1 MSILIKVPTLPHAS
15 PEARVGHSYYQ
26 PGDMVPRDAILVELW
41 VQGQSVPVI
50 AHQAGLLE
58 RMLFPEGAMVS
69 AGAVIA
75 HLKLGLPNL
84 LWDPDQGTL
93 IRDTYHAA
101 GVTASMEYD
110 VRQKRRQ
117 GQQKFGKG
125 VGNSLALPQS
135 ENAQQEYGE
144 GLESAARQ
152 RFKPHPELK
161 DSSQFA
167 GDPNPRNTTIPSDP
181 VAQRAPQNAPTL
193 NPKPGPA
200 PAPAAPT
207 PKPQ

>member
-1 MSILIKVPTLPHAS
+1 MSMSILIKVPALPHAS

-50 AHQAGLLE
+50 AHQAGILE
-58 RMLFPEGAMVS
+58 RMLFSEGAMVS

-75 HLKLGLPNL
+75 HLKSGLPNL
-84 LWDPDQGTL
+84 LRDPDQDTIIL
-93 IRDTYHAA
+93 DTYHAV
-101 GVTASMEYD
+101 GVTSSMEYD
-110 VRQKRRQ
+110 VRQKRRL

-125 VGNSLALPQS
+125 VGNTLALPRS
-135 ENAQQEYGE
+135 ENTQQEYGE
-144 GLESAARQ
+144 GLESAARP
-152 RFKPHPELK
+152 RSKPHPQLK

-167 GDPNPRNTTIPSDP
+167 GAPNPRTTTIPSNP
-181 VAQRAPQNAPTL
+181 VAQRAPQNQPTL
-193 NPKPGPA
+193 NPKPGPS
-200 PAPAAPT
+200 PATPT